1 MAPLARRLLS
11 ALAIVLVC
19 ASCRV
24 DVNVNV
30 AIQRDGSGAVTITA
44 LADAAVVQ
52 QAPDLVNDLQF
63 ADVKAAGWTV
73 TGPTAEP
80 DGGLRVVLTQ
90 AFTTPAQATQI
101 LADISGPNG
110 PLIGITLTRQH
121 KSELTTFRLNGQ
133 LQLTGGLD
141 AFTDA
146 SLLAAVGA
154 TPYATELAGAKL
166 QPTDAVAISFTATL
180 PETVRNTTGVQQ
192 TGVIRWTV
200 PTDGSAIDVASLA
213 EHRDPTNRWAGPV
226 STGAMIALLV
236 WLAVSITFIGYVLVA
251 NARRARHRAAR

>member
-1 MAPLARRLLS
+1 
-11 ALAIVLVC
+11 
-19 ASCRV
+19 
-24 DVNVNV
+24 
-30 AIQRDGSGAVTITA
+30 
-44 LADAAVVQ
+44 
-52 QAPDLVNDLQF
+52 
-63 ADVKAAGWTV
+63 V

-101 LADISGPNG
+101 LANISGPDG
-110 PLIGITLTRQH
+110 PLVGITLARRH
-121 KSELTTFRLNGQ
+121 KGELTTFRLDGQ

-154 TPYATELAGAKL
+154 TPYATELAGAKV
-166 QPTDAVAISFTATL
+166 QPADAVAITFTATL
-180 PETVRNTTGVQQ
+180 PGNVRNTTGVAQ
-192 TGVIRWTV
+192 TGVVQWIV
-200 PTDGSAIDVASLA
+200 PNDGTAIDVATLA

-236 WLAVSITFIGYVLVA
+236 WLAVSIAFIGYVLVA
-251 NARRARHRAAR
+251 NVRRGRRRTAR